1 MDTLNIQFGEIS
13 FSSLSE
19 KATVLHAPIV
29 EPTYRNPLNK
39 LISDASSPATVNR
52 KQAPTSLSWVKDKGL
67 SDDEEKKEHMRFAQ
81 VKRKKDFVHYERVD
95 GKIVNVVEEC
105 NIVFGSSL
113 KILNHGIGEFF
124 GPVSVPLPVGSV
136 LVLQGNGADVA
147 KHCVPRVS
155 SKRIS
160 ITFRRMDES
169 KLPYNYKSDPELMR
183 IQPIVLRPPQ
193 FKESSTLKSVEK
205 NEKFN
210 HNKPQCS
217 SLAHGVKNHN
227 ILTANEEFPRLSK
240 ALVLQ
245 ARTQVLIR

>member
-1 MDTLNIQFGEIS
+1 
-13 FSSLSE
+13 
-19 KATVLHAPIV
+19 
-29 EPTYRNPLNK
+29 
-39 LISDASSPATVNR
+39 
-52 KQAPTSLSWVKDKGL
+52 
-67 SDDEEKKEHMRFAQ
+67 MRFAQ

-95 GKIVNVVEEC
+95 GKIVNVVEGVELHTEIFDAEEQMKIVDCVYKYQQLGRKGQLREC
-105 NIVFGSSL
+105 NIIFGSSL

-124 GPVSVPLPVGSV
+124 GPVSVPLSVGSV